1 MLKRVQ
7 HDVTRDYYELRIFN
21 ITISNNI
28 KMNKNKI
35 LSTVAILLIILGIA
49 MIYIG
54 GFYAPKVMLPPII
67 TGIGFFLIGWALNTL
82 KD

>member
-1 MLKRVQ
+1 M
-7 HDVTRDYYELRIFN
+7 D
-21 ITISNNI
+21 
-28 KMNKNKI
+28 KNKV
-35 LSTVAILLIILGIA
+35 LSTVAIALIILGIV

-67 TGIGFFLIGWALNTL
+67 TGVGFFLIAWAINAL